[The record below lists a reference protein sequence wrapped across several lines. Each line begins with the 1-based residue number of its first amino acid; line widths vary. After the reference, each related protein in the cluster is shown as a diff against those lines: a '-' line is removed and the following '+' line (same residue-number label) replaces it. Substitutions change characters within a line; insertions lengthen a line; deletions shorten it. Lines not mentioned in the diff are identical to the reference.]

1 MKIATKFNF
10 NKLKDIYNST
20 LKSNDRTMI
29 FDVQINKGKFLFMMY
44 LSDEDKESR
53 DMLFV
58 YMRNTSALL
67 KLKMYGSHRKGKFEV
82 YIKEED
88 REKMIRELSLSHNG
102 SHFDFNSFLN
112 QLNEK
117 IPLNISKE
125 NKIQIL
131 RSNRNIISSLGM
143 VDEAE
148 KTILIGVLKLPVEKK
163 PRDKTLRK
171 LYLYTDANE
180 ADIDELIKLLKKVN
194 YTVSWT
200 TKDNAY
206 KATDIR
212 ALIKSLSH

>member
-20 LKSNDRTMI
+20 LKSNDRAI
-29 FDVQINKGKFLFMMY
+29 AFDVQINKGKFLFMMY
-44 LSDEDKESR
+44 LSDEDEESK
-53 DMLFV
+53 DMLFI
-58 YMRNTSALL
+58 YMRNTRVLL

-82 YIKEED
+82 YIKEGE
-88 REKMIRELSLSHNG
+88 REKMIKELSLSHNG
-102 SHFDFNSFLN
+102 SHFDFNSFLD

-125 NKIQIL
+125 NKIKIL
-131 RSNRNIISSLGM
+131 RNNKNIVSSLGM

-148 KTILIGVLKLPVEKK
+148 KTILIGVRKLPAEKK

-180 ADIDELIKLLKKVN
+180 ADIDELIKLLKKFN
-194 YTVSWT
+194 HTVAWT
-200 TKDNAY
+200 TEDNAH

-212 ALIKSLSH
+212 VLIELLS